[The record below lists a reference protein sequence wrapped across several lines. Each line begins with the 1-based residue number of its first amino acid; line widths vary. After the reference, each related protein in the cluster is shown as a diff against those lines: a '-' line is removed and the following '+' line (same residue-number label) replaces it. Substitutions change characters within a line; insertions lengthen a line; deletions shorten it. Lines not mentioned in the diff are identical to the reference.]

1 MNDEKNKRLVLK
13 CFSGKPTSHK
23 IIPYGKGVCGQV
35 ANKKKTIIVD
45 DVESEENYISCNI
58 DVKSEIVVPLFLNN
72 IIISDTSYYAIAD
85 AIRILSIVDSSSA
98 KNHIVKLLS
107 TESHNDV
114 IRKSAISYFGQV
126 ISQSNYNTLKKM
138 LEYGSFS
145 WASRPTI
152 VYQLARYQKKYPDLS
167 LIHI

>member
-1 MNDEKNKRLVLK
+1 MYDILLKEIKLYLETSSSFEESLKWICNLLKKKVEKYHWVGYYMNDEKNKRLVLK

-72 IIISDTSYYAIAD
+72 IIMGQIDI
-85 AIRILSIVDSSSA
+85 DSNFPSA
-98 KNHIVKLLS
+98 FNSHDELFLIEINSLVSKLL
-107 TESHNDV
+107 EEN
-114 IRKSAISYFGQV
+114 F
-126 ISQSNYNTLKKM
+126 
-138 LEYGSFS
+138 
-145 WASRPTI
+145 W
-152 VYQLARYQKKYPDLS
+152 
-167 LIHI
+167 

>member
-1 MNDEKNKRLVLK
+1 MYDILLKEIKLYLETSSSFEESLKWICNLLKKRVEKYHWVGYYMNDEKNKRLVLK

-72 IIISDTSYYAIAD
+72 ICLLYTSDAAD
-85 AIRILSIVDSSSA
+85 D
-98 KNHIVKLLS
+98 
-107 TESHNDV
+107 
-114 IRKSAISYFGQV
+114 
-126 ISQSNYNTLKKM
+126 
-138 LEYGSFS
+138 
-145 WASRPTI
+145 
-152 VYQLARYQKKYPDLS
+152 
-167 LIHI
+167 

>member
-1 MNDEKNKRLVLK
+1 MYDILLKEIKLYLETSSSFEESLKWICNLLKKRVEKFHWVGYYMNDEKNKRLVLK

-72 IIISDTSYYAIAD
+72 IIMGQIDI
-85 AIRILSIVDSSSA
+85 DSNFPSA
-98 KNHIVKLLS
+98 FNSHDELFLIEINSLVSKLL
-107 TESHNDV
+107 EEN
-114 IRKSAISYFGQV
+114 F
-126 ISQSNYNTLKKM
+126 
-138 LEYGSFS
+138 
-145 WASRPTI
+145 
-152 VYQLARYQKKYPDLS
+152 
-167 LIHI
+167 

>member
-1 MNDEKNKRLVLK
+1 MYDILLKEIKLYLETSSSFEESLKWICNLLKKKVEKYHWVGYYMNDEKNKRLVLK

-72 IIISDTSYYAIAD
+72 IIMGQIDI
-85 AIRILSIVDSSSA
+85 DSNFPSA
-98 KNHIVKLLS
+98 FNSHDELFLIEINSLVSKLL
-107 TESHNDV
+107 
-114 IRKSAISYFGQV
+114 
-126 ISQSNYNTLKKM
+126 
-138 LEYGSFS
+138 
-145 WASRPTI
+145 
-152 VYQLARYQKKYPDLS
+152 
-167 LIHI
+167 

>member
-1 MNDEKNKRLVLK
+1 MYDILLKEIKLYLETSSSFEESLKWICNLLKKRVEKYHWVGYYMNDEKNKRLVLK

-72 IIISDTSYYAIAD
+72 IIMGQIDI
-85 AIRILSIVDSSSA
+85 DSNFPSA
-98 KNHIVKLLS
+98 FNSHDELFLIEINSLVSKLL
-107 TESHNDV
+107 EKN
-114 IRKSAISYFGQV
+114 F
-126 ISQSNYNTLKKM
+126 
-138 LEYGSFS
+138 
-145 WASRPTI
+145 
-152 VYQLARYQKKYPDLS
+152 
-167 LIHI
+167 

>member
-1 MNDEKNKRLVLK
+1 MYDILLKEIKLYLETSSSFEESLKWICNLLKKRVEKYHWVGYYMNDEKNKSLVLK

-72 IIISDTSYYAIAD
+72 IIMGQIDI
-85 AIRILSIVDSSSA
+85 DSNFPSA
-98 KNHIVKLLS
+98 FNSHDELFLIEINSLVSKLL
-107 TESHNDV
+107 EEN
-114 IRKSAISYFGQV
+114 F
-126 ISQSNYNTLKKM
+126 
-138 LEYGSFS
+138 
-145 WASRPTI
+145 
-152 VYQLARYQKKYPDLS
+152 
-167 LIHI
+167 

>member
-1 MNDEKNKRLVLK
+1 MYDILLKEIKLYLETSSSFEESLKWICNLLKKRVEKYHWVGYYMNDEKNKRLVLK

-72 IIISDTSYYAIAD
+72 IIMGQIDI
-85 AIRILSIVDSSSA
+85 DSNFPSA
-98 KNHIVKLLS
+98 FN
-107 TESHNDV
+107 SHDELFLIEIN
-114 IRKSAISYFGQV
+114 
-126 ISQSNYNTLKKM
+126 
-138 LEYGSFS
+138 
-145 WASRPTI
+145 
-152 VYQLARYQKKYPDLS
+152 S
-167 LIHI
+167 LVSK

>member
-1 MNDEKNKRLVLK
+1 MYDILLKEIKLYLETSSSFEESLKWICNLLKKRVEKYHWVGYYMNDEKNKIYVLK

-72 IIISDTSYYAIAD
+72 IIMGQIDI
-85 AIRILSIVDSSSA
+85 DSNFPSA
-98 KNHIVKLLS
+98 FNSHDELFLIEINSLVSKLL
-107 TESHNDV
+107 EEN
-114 IRKSAISYFGQV
+114 F
-126 ISQSNYNTLKKM
+126 
-138 LEYGSFS
+138 
-145 WASRPTI
+145 
-152 VYQLARYQKKYPDLS
+152 
-167 LIHI
+167 

>member
-1 MNDEKNKRLVLK
+1 MYDILLKEIKLYLETSSSFEESLKWICNLLKKRVEKYHWVGYYMNDEKNKRLVLK

-72 IIISDTSYYAIAD
+72 IIMGQIDI
-85 AIRILSIVDSSSA
+85 DSNFPSA
-98 KNHIVKLLS
+98 FNSHDELFLIEINSLVSKLL
-107 TESHNDV
+107 EEN
-114 IRKSAISYFGQV
+114 F
-126 ISQSNYNTLKKM
+126 
-138 LEYGSFS
+138 
-145 WASRPTI
+145 
-152 VYQLARYQKKYPDLS
+152 
-167 LIHI
+167 

>member
-1 MNDEKNKRLVLK
+1 MYHILLKEIKLYLETSSSFEESLKWICNLLKKRVEKYHWVGYYMNDEKNKRLVLK

-72 IIISDTSYYAIAD
+72 IIIGQIDI
-85 AIRILSIVDSSSA
+85 DSNFPSA
-98 KNHIVKLLS
+98 FNSHDELFLIEINSLVSKLL
-107 TESHNDV
+107 EGN
-114 IRKSAISYFGQV
+114 F
-126 ISQSNYNTLKKM
+126 
-138 LEYGSFS
+138 
-145 WASRPTI
+145 
-152 VYQLARYQKKYPDLS
+152 
-167 LIHI
+167 

>member
-1 MNDEKNKRLVLK
+1 MYDILLKEIKLYLETSSSFEESLKWICNLLKKRVEKYHWVGYYMNDEKNKRLVLK

-72 IIISDTSYYAIAD
+72 IIVGQIDI
-85 AIRILSIVDSSSA
+85 DSNFPSA
-98 KNHIVKLLS
+98 FNSHDELFLIEINSLVSKLL
-107 TESHNDV
+107 EEN
-114 IRKSAISYFGQV
+114 F
-126 ISQSNYNTLKKM
+126 
-138 LEYGSFS
+138 
-145 WASRPTI
+145 
-152 VYQLARYQKKYPDLS
+152 
-167 LIHI
+167 

>member
-1 MNDEKNKRLVLK
+1 MYDILLKEIKLYLETSLSFEESLKWICNLLKKRVEKYHWVGYYMNDEKNKRLVLK

-72 IIISDTSYYAIAD
+72 IIMGQIDI
-85 AIRILSIVDSSSA
+85 DSNFPSA
-98 KNHIVKLLS
+98 FNSHDELFLIEINSLVSKLL
-107 TESHNDV
+107 EEN
-114 IRKSAISYFGQV
+114 F
-126 ISQSNYNTLKKM
+126 
-138 LEYGSFS
+138 
-145 WASRPTI
+145 
-152 VYQLARYQKKYPDLS
+152 
-167 LIHI
+167 

>member
-58 DVKSEIVVPLFLNN
+58 DVNSEIVVPLFLNN
-72 IIISDTSYYAIAD
+72 IIMGQIDI
-85 AIRILSIVDSSSA
+85 DSNFPSA
-98 KNHIVKLLS
+98 FNSHDELFLIEINSLVSKLL
-107 TESHNDV
+107 EEN
-114 IRKSAISYFGQV
+114 F
-126 ISQSNYNTLKKM
+126 
-138 LEYGSFS
+138 
-145 WASRPTI
+145 
-152 VYQLARYQKKYPDLS
+152 
-167 LIHI
+167 

>member
-1 MNDEKNKRLVLK
+1 MYDILLKEIKLYLETSSSFEESLKWICNLLKKRVEKYHWVGYYMNDEKNKRLVLK

-72 IIISDTSYYAIAD
+72 IIIGQIDIDSNF
-85 AIRILSIVDSSSA
+85 LSAFNSHDELFLIEINSLVS
-98 KNHIVKLLS
+98 KLL
-107 TESHNDV
+107 ERN
-114 IRKSAISYFGQV
+114 F
-126 ISQSNYNTLKKM
+126 
-138 LEYGSFS
+138 
-145 WASRPTI
+145 
-152 VYQLARYQKKYPDLS
+152 
-167 LIHI
+167 

>member
-1 MNDEKNKRLVLK
+1 MYDILLKEIKLYLETSSSLEESLKWICNLLKKRVEKYHWVGYYMNDEKNKRLVLK

-72 IIISDTSYYAIAD
+72 IIMGQIDI
-85 AIRILSIVDSSSA
+85 DSNFPSA
-98 KNHIVKLLS
+98 FNSHDELFLIEINSLVSKLL
-107 TESHNDV
+107 EEN
-114 IRKSAISYFGQV
+114 F
-126 ISQSNYNTLKKM
+126 
-138 LEYGSFS
+138 
-145 WASRPTI
+145 W
-152 VYQLARYQKKYPDLS
+152 
-167 LIHI
+167 

>member
-1 MNDEKNKRLVLK
+1 MYDILLKEIKLYLETSSSLEESLKWICNLLKKRVEKYHWVGYYMNDEKNKRLVLK

-72 IIISDTSYYAIAD
+72 IIIGQIDI
-85 AIRILSIVDSSSA
+85 DSNFPSA
-98 KNHIVKLLS
+98 FNSHDELFLIEINSLVSKLL
-107 TESHNDV
+107 EEN
-114 IRKSAISYFGQV
+114 F
-126 ISQSNYNTLKKM
+126 
-138 LEYGSFS
+138 
-145 WASRPTI
+145 
-152 VYQLARYQKKYPDLS
+152 
-167 LIHI
+167 

>member
-1 MNDEKNKRLVLK
+1 MYDILLKEIKLYLETSSSLEESLKWICNLLKKRVQKYHWVGYYMNDEKNKRLVLK

-72 IIISDTSYYAIAD
+72 IIMGQIDI
-85 AIRILSIVDSSSA
+85 DSNFPSA
-98 KNHIVKLLS
+98 FNSHDELFLIEINSLVSKLL
-107 TESHNDV
+107 EEN
-114 IRKSAISYFGQV
+114 F
-126 ISQSNYNTLKKM
+126 
-138 LEYGSFS
+138 
-145 WASRPTI
+145 
-152 VYQLARYQKKYPDLS
+152 
-167 LIHI
+167 